1 MAEPLPV
8 PTPAP
13 TANVDTANSMVQ
25 GNQFFVK
32 HNPQLAAAGIL
43 SGNPD
48 TMNTLAASS
57 HMVNYAKAIDDHVAT
72 YNSGP
77 WFANIFKDAKD
88 IPAALIKNAAEIAA
102 EKGLNQ

>member
-13 TANVDTANSMVQ
+13 TTNVDIANAMVQ
-25 GNQFFVK
+25 GNQVFVK

-57 HMVNYAKAIDDHVAT
+57 HMVNYAKAIDDHIAT
-72 YNSGP
+72 YNSSV
-77 WFANIFKDAKD
+77 WFSNIFKDAKD
-88 IPAALIKNAAEIAA
+88 VSAALIKNAAEIAA